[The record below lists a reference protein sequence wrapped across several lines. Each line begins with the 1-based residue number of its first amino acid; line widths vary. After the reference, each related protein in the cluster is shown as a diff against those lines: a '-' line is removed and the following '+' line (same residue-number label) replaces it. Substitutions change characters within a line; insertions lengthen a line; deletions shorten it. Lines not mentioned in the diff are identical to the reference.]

1 MTVAN
6 VSRAAVRSIKC
17 RLCLFRNDSGTAVVE
32 FVTLGVLLL
41 VPVIYLV
48 LVLGRI
54 QAAAFAAEGA
64 AREAGRVFVTAP
76 DDETAGQRARA
87 AVLLALQDQGF
98 DDVDPAQTVIVTCET
113 SPCLQPESRVA
124 VHVEIDVALPGVPVF
139 VNAVVPTNVPVRA
152 RAIAVVDR
160 FAG

>member
-1 MTVAN
+1 MTAFG
-6 VSRAAVRSIKC
+6 RRGRRWLASID
-17 RLCLFRNDSGTAVVE
+17 RESGTAVVE

-76 DDETAGQRARA
+76 DDEAAEQRAQA
-87 AVLLALQDQGF
+87 AVLLALRDQGF
-98 DDVDPAQTVIVTCET
+98 DDVDPAQSIAVTCES
-113 SPCLQPESRVA
+113 SPCLQPESRVR
-124 VHVEIDVALPGVPVF
+124 VDVQIDVVLPGVPAF
-139 VNAVVPTNVPVRA
+139 VDAVVSTHVPVRA
-152 RAIAVVDR
+152 HAVAVVDR